1 MNAAR
6 RNTGYGKQ
14 EFNTEVMNTMNSIK
28 SLDRYQKA
36 ILIIMVMMSLIFAVI
51 YPKTISKVGYRYND
65 TILVPTQKDGNT
77 LYSGKIR
84 EKQACFTVSDHSV
97 VFQYGDKTY
106 GPYTVNVDPTA
117 IPKENG
123 ISGYMVGI
131 EIHDGD
137 SVYFRGGVMDLG
149 DSYWLSSKDGTYDS
163 MLGFSAV
170 TSDGIERD
178 ANGEP
183 IDRTKPSPST
193 IYELLNNPKLS
204 HKGEALGWFGA
215 MLICIL
221 NAISIIFADL
231 LFRWNVAFR
240 IRNVDDAEPS
250 DLEIAGRYICW
261 TVMTIIALV
270 LFITGLQ

>member
-1 MNAAR
+1 
-6 RNTGYGKQ
+6 
-14 EFNTEVMNTMNSIK
+14 MNSIK

-36 ILIIMVMMSLIFAVI
+36 ILIIMVTMSLIFAVI

-65 TILVPTQKDGNT
+65 AILVPTQEYGST
-77 LYSGKIR
+77 LYSGKIQG
-84 EKQACFTVSDHSV
+84 KQACFTVSDHSV

-123 ISGYMVGI
+123 ISGNMVGI
-131 EIHDGD
+131 EIHDGNL
-137 SVYFRGGVMDLG
+137 VYFRGGVMDLG
-149 DSYWLSSKDGTYDS
+149 DFYWLFSEDETYDNV
-163 MLGFSAV
+163 LGVSVV

-178 ANGEP
+178 ESGNP
-183 IDRTKPSPST
+183 IDRVKPSPAT

-215 MLICIL
+215 VLICIL
-221 NAISIIFADL
+221 NAISIIFADS
-231 LFRWNVAFR
+231 LFRWNLAFS

-250 DLEIAGRYICW
+250 DWEIATRYICW
-261 TVMTIIALV
+261 TFMTIIALV